1 MPNKCPHCG
10 QDLPAPKEEFD
21 PGFNVVPVEPVPFN
35 DRYDAIRRE
44 IELSRRNL
52 RDGGWQRLYKAILE
66 LVRLSPDFTW
76 TAVCRTIFNKSR
88 MEVLQVLEEWSLTEQ
103 LAEIGFDEKL
113 LRGPEEVLNYT
124 LNHKDP
130 RTFNVGETKKAINKY
145 QHFQMW
151 KRKCSL

>member
-1 MPNKCPHCG
+1 
-10 QDLPAPKEEFD
+10 
-21 PGFNVVPVEPVPFN
+21 
-35 DRYDAIRRE
+35 
-44 IELSRRNL
+44 
-52 RDGGWQRLYKAILE
+52 LE

-88 MEVLQVLEEWSLTEQ
+88 REVLQVLEEWSLTEQ

-124 LNHKDP
+124 LTHKDP
-130 RTFNVGETKKAINKY
+130 HTFNFSETKKAINKY